1 MGLYY
6 TGYSAGLVNTA
17 NLMITLQ
24 DKEER
29 RSGKSIWQVIDGV
42 QQEAT
47 RTIPGLR
54 RLQIK
59 EMGADVMAT
68 SAAPVQVI
76 IYGTDLDTL
85 YQLGEASRKI
95 AADIP
100 GLYQVSTS
108 WAMTQPYYEVEVDR
122 RRAQDIGMNVG
133 SIAEQAYYALGGGL
147 PREFYYLD
155 NLRKFTVNIRY
166 DQPDRAYPTNIEQ
179 LYITTPM
186 GQQVPLTSVA
196 DVRYRPGPSLI
207 EHDGPDRRII
217 SILGYYRRGGPGSMA
232 LSMAAMMRSLMAL
245 NFPPGYGMEM
255 RGDMTQMMD
264 SFNRIIRMLGLAVI
278 FILLTLIAQFRGFA
292 QPFNM
297 ILSLPLELS
306 GIFFALF
313 LAHQTFSTVSI
324 LAIVI
329 LTGMDITVAIL
340 LIDLVLR
347 LRAEGRPRTEAILE
361 GASVRLRPILMTSLI
376 TIVVLIPVAFF
387 PKTGI
392 DAYSP
397 LATVV
402 IGGLSVGTILSLF
415 VIPCLYTYVD
425 DFGAWVNRRLGRT
438 TA

>member
-1 MGLYY
+1 
-6 TGYSAGLVNTA
+6 
-17 NLMITLQ
+17 
-24 DKEER
+24 
-29 RSGKSIWQVIDGV
+29 
-42 QQEAT
+42 
-47 RTIPGLR
+47 
-54 RLQIK
+54 
-59 EMGADVMAT
+59 
-68 SAAPVQVI
+68 
-76 IYGTDLDTL
+76 
-85 YQLGEASRKI
+85 
-95 AADIP
+95 
-100 GLYQVSTS
+100 
-108 WAMTQPYYEVEVDR
+108 
-122 RRAQDIGMNVG
+122 
-133 SIAEQAYYALGGGL
+133 
-147 PREFYYLD
+147 
-155 NLRKFTVNIRY
+155 
-166 DQPDRAYPTNIEQ
+166 
-179 LYITTPM
+179 
-186 GQQVPLTSVA
+186 
-196 DVRYRPGPSLI
+196 
-207 EHDGPDRRII
+207 
-217 SILGYYRRGGPGSMA
+217 
-232 LSMAAMMRSLMAL
+232 
-245 NFPPGYGMEM
+245 MEM